1 MASKDTRLN
10 IEITAQDRA
19 SEVVRDV
26 QSDVDKLEQ
35 SDATVDVAANDDASK
50 VIDDV
55 GGDARDLDG
64 TKATVAVEADDNAS
78 RKIDS
83 VESDA
88 RDLDGRKATVTVE
101 VDDNASGKLDGI
113 QGKLSGLGGAG
124 DLLAA
129 GGAAGGA
136 AAVGG
141 ALANAVLYASDLAI
155 KTQAVADATGAPL
168 DKASRLVTVW
178 EQNGFQVEDLIDLI
192 SQVNQTLVQTPDLK
206 QQLNIGGATD
216 LIDQFLLAVQGLQTQ
231 IDTPGSRNV
240 LGSQLFGEEGARQL
254 QIVQTRVGDIQGA
267 MDALG
272 DNVLINP
279 DDVERSRELAANM
292 ALVQQRMTQ
301 IKLELAQGIL
311 PLLDKWANHP
321 AIGSLVALS
330 PLATGVALASQYAPG
345 VPDSLD
351 PRNLWDHADYD
362 PLANLPTGRAPRGR
376 ASGGNLTIVNN
387 PPGSPT
393 TITDAGR
400 IYTRRNDARLS

>member
-1 MASKDTRLN
+1 VSTRTAS
-10 IEITAQDRA
+10 
-19 SEVVRDV
+19 
-26 QSDVDKLEQ
+26 
-35 SDATVDVAANDDASK
+35 
-50 VIDDV
+50 
-55 GGDARDLDG
+55 DLDG
-64 TKATVAVEADDNAS
+64 PKPRS
-78 RKIDS
+78 RS
-83 VESDA
+83 RS
-88 RDLDGRKATVTVE
+88 TTTPP
-101 VDDNASGKLDGI
+101 GKLDGI
-113 QGKLSGLGGAG
+113 EGKLRDLDNRRRRSVRRRRWQAPPPARSPVRASVVG
-124 DLLAA
+124 DIAA
-129 GGAAGGA
+129 GAKNAAD
-136 AAVGG
+136 
-141 ALANAVLYASDLAI
+141 YAIQVQQIADDRCTARGR
-155 KTQAVADATGAPL
+155 VAPG
-168 DKASRLVTVW
+168 RCG